1 MPNLE
6 TEMEAVTNSHTW
18 CFADEDV
25 LGLGLAKALGWA
37 VGPAQS
43 DALSHS
49 TFLQGEWRE
58 ESYSNCSLLPG
69 IVGTRPRMWMDGW
82 IEAWFALL

>member
-6 TEMEAVTNSHTW
+6 TEMEAVANSHTW

-49 TFLQGEWRE
+49 PFLQGQWRE
-58 ESYSNCSLLPG
+58 DSYSNCSLLPG
-69 IVGTRPRMWMDGW
+69 IRWHQAKDVDGW